1 LTEKLIICNHFKN
14 NLFYPFN
21 ANAVA
26 FARNTPTDK
35 RINLPR
41 VFARAFPSKSGET
54 TAEQVL

>member
-1 LTEKLIICNHFKN
+1 LIICNHFKN